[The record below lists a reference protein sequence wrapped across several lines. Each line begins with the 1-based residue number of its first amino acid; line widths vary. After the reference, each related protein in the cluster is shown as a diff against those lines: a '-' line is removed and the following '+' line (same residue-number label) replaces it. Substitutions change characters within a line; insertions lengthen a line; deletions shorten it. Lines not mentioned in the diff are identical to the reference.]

1 MDTAH
6 TWEMEGRAKC
16 VFTRLKIPFSLPR
29 PNRVCQREKEEDTIV
44 KQAAAEHENRLL
56 SFCLQV
62 LLWNT

>member
-1 MDTAH
+1 M
-6 TWEMEGRAKC
+6 R

-29 PNRVCQREKEEDTIV
+29 PNRVRQREKEEETIV

-62 LLWNT
+62 LLWNTDRL